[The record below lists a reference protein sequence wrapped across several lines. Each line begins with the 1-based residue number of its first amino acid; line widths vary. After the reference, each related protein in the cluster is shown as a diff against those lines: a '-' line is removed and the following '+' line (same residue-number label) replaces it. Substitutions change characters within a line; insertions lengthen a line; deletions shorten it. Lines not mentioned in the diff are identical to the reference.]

1 MTNQTQ
7 IDWSEAPVDA
17 THCMYL
23 HTSRPLWYKIKDGQ
37 PIYYCEAKTSSKW
50 FRSCYTVQEIFAK
63 NLYTRP
69 QETLFKV
76 GDRVYCPR
84 EGIKVYTLV
93 KNENSSSYPLKF
105 QIAIDRYITFKT
117 NGSCLTTDTCPS
129 IFHATSEKQQAL
141 QQLYGV
147 KFEDPNMRTGS
158 DLTRLKLEES
168 NTPVLGYV
176 SNESE
181 TDTRCVTL
189 IVKVNKKGQFI
200 SHNQSVWLYAVPYDK
215 PIQTGLL

>member
-1 MTNQTQ
+1 MLTAIQ

-17 THCMYL
+17 THYWDGL
-23 HTSRPLWYKIKDGQ
+23 TKLWYKIEENQ
-37 PIYYCEAKTSSKW
+37 PIWSCAIGSPTWFQSSFTEQDLPK
-50 FRSCYTVQEIFAK
+50 EH
-63 NLYTRP
+63 LYTRP
-69 QETLFKV
+69 TEPLFKV
-76 GDRVYCPR
+76 GDQVYCPAR
-84 EGIKVYTLV
+84 GVKVYTIV
-93 KNENSSSYPLKF
+93 KNENSSSYPLKL
-105 QIAIDRYITFKT
+105 QIATGRITLKT
-117 NGSCLTTDTCPS
+117 NGYSSTMDTCPS
-129 IFHATSEKQQAL
+129 IFHATSENQQSL
-141 QQLYGV
+141 EQLYGV
-147 KFEDPNMRTGS
+147 QFEDPNMRTGS

-215 PIQTGLL
+215 PIQTALL